1 MPNSPARWRGR
12 FGAQWMQGPIT
23 VGGAL
28 NHVSGGRDTSNG
40 EAIDEWVTLDGQVRV
55 DLENGWTEG
64 LSLTL
69 NVLNLL
75 NEEPPF
81 YDAPA
86 GIGYDAANTNV
97 LGRQI
102 SLQLVKR
109 W

>member
-1 MPNSPARWRGR
+1 MVRLA
-12 FGAQWMQGPIT
+12 AM
-23 VGGAL
+23 VGY
-28 NHVSGGRDTSNG
+28 
-40 EAIDEWVTLDGQVRV
+40 VTDVLGMGLPVAK
-55 DLENGWTEG
+55 G

-97 LGRQI
+97 LGRQV

>member
-1 MPNSPARWRGR
+1 V
-12 FGAQWMQGPIT
+12 T
-23 VGGAL
+23 LGGAV
-28 NHVSGGRDTSNG
+28 NHVSGGRDPVG
-40 EAIDEWVTLDGQVRV
+40 GRALDDWITLDGQVRY
-55 DLENGWTEG
+55 DFDAGWGQG

-69 NVLNLL
+69 NVLNLA

-102 SLQLVKR
+102 SFQLVKR